1 MVPRRPVPT
10 RSRGRR
16 GSGDRPGT
24 SASEHAASSPVEA
37 ARGHYDD
44 GAVVGAA
51 AAERGV
57 PPRVVT
63 LVLVCLIAFAVVFT
77 SLRAYLSQQAQYDA
91 VVDQIEEART
101 TSTALEEE
109 LELWEDEDYVRAQV
123 RERLGYVMPGETS
136 YVVVGAE
143 QFEDGARGEVGGD
156 QEDQDSPWYTTLQD
170 SARAAGQ
177 GEEPDEEHGEEQDG

>member
-1 MVPRRPVPT
+1 M
-10 RSRGRR
+10 
-16 GSGDRPGT
+16 
-24 SASEHAASSPVEA
+24 
-37 ARGHYDD
+37 
-44 GAVVGAA
+44 
-51 AAERGV
+51 
-57 PPRVVT
+57 VT

-91 VVDQIEEART
+91 VVDQIEEARA

-143 QFEDGARGEVGGD
+143 QFEDGAQGEVGGGR
-156 QEDQDSPWYTTLQD
+156 EDQDLPWYTTLQD
-170 SARAAGQ
+170 SARAAGH
-177 GEEPDEEHGEEQDG
+177 GEERSEEQDG